1 MLLIMGCMC
10 LFWQINW
17 LPMLFSALA
26 VQALGYGLDSL
37 VSGIFCT
44 VTGISLSALL
54 QSRVGFTLLAF
65 TSKGALLAACV
76 WLRHLIL
83 QAKKLRADK
92 RGWVRML
99 LPTVALLLLSVFILE
114 YLLESRTI
122 TAQLSTT
129 ILFAVSFAILYIGS
143 GFRAHTFLALFE
155 KNEQT
160 LLQQNTEQR
169 AVLHD
174 TTNILLAIDGL
185 LENGQQEQALA
196 LTRQLTEHCTPATR
210 YVSTQ
215 NPTVDAVLN
224 DQCAKAAAA
233 GIQLFIE
240 VCSLQ
245 NLAMQD
251 LDIVILF
258 PTCWTTPATPAWPV
272 KARGALPSRRYPARR
287 GRSG

>member
-44 VTGISLSALL
+44 VTGISLSA
-54 QSRVGFTLLAF
+54 
-65 TSKGALLAACV
+65 
-76 WLRHLIL
+76 
-83 QAKKLRADK
+83 
-92 RGWVRML
+92 
-99 LPTVALLLLSVFILE
+99 
-114 YLLESRTI
+114 
-122 TAQLSTT
+122 
-129 ILFAVSFAILYIGS
+129 
-143 GFRAHTFLALFE
+143 
-155 KNEQT
+155 

-258 PTCWTTPATPAWPV
+258 SNLLDN
-272 KARGALPSRRYPARR
+272 ARHACLACEGARRIAIQAVPSSSGQVRLTIRNTYAGPDAALAPKPSAERRAGIPRHGYGKQNAQRVLRRYHCDYAVDQAAGWYRVLVLLPCPAQPEE
-287 GRSG
+287 